1 MLQVFFDLNETEKVP
16 DEQVYNYFRLWIH
29 HCVRIKDSVENQQP
43 QHSQQQLDARN
54 PGHGGQVNTG
64 LTAAVQP
71 MPQNQNFSMTARGMV
86 NGQAPATIPIGR
98 LYPNENQ
105 DISRVSGR
113 FVNNTPSGAAGLYTP
128 NMVQRMPTPVKNISP
143 VKIGNQKIGTSSK
156 KRPSEEE
163 SDQEAKII
171 KHEVQE
177 TIPATPPTQTISIE
191 PPTHNIESRNDQ
203 LESKSSQQGPSY
215 SLSQENMKALSMS
228 ASNQIRRGPI
238 QSEGTNIP
246 HSLPLDQN
254 PSQANLRRALSQI
267 SKPTEQFQPLNS
279 AHQRGIGFENRI
291 SLQDK
296 ITLLQSTNNILT
308 SGNYFHT
315 FSLSQLKILF
325 ILNQDSTVV
334 RHSFHE

>member
-64 LTAAVQP
+64 AAVQP
-71 MPQNQNFSMTARGMV
+71 MNQNFSMTARAMV

-98 LYPNENQ
+98 LYPNKNQ

-113 FVNNTPSGAAGLYTP
+113 FVNNTSSGPGGLYAP
-128 NMVQRMPTPVKNISP
+128 NMVQRMSTPVKNISP
-143 VKIGNQKIGTSSK
+143 VKIVNQKIGTSSK

-171 KHEVQE
+171 KHEVPE
-177 TIPATPPTQTISIE
+177 TTPTTPPTQIISIE
-191 PPTHNIESRNDQ
+191 PPTHNIESRDDQ
-203 LESKSSQQGPSY
+203 PEVPTGRKSSQQATPY
-215 SLSQENMKALSMS
+215 SFSQENMKALSMS

-238 QSEGTNIP
+238 QSEMTNLP
-246 HSLPLDQN
+246 HSFSHFQN
-254 PSQANLRRALSQI
+254 PSQANLRRALSQV
-267 SKPTEQFQPLNS
+267 SKPQEKFQPLNS
-279 AHQRGIGFENRI
+279 AHRRGIGFESRI
-291 SLQDK
+291 FLQDK
-296 ITLLQSTNNILT
+296 ISLLQSTNDILA
-308 SGNYFHT
+308 SGN
-315 FSLSQLKILF
+315 FSKFFIIL
-325 ILNQDSTVV
+325 ISKV
-334 RHSFHE
+334 

>member
-1 MLQVFFDLNETEKVP
+1 MQVFFDLNETEKVP

-43 QHSQQQLDARN
+43 QHSQNLDVRN
-54 PGHGGQVNTG
+54 PGHGGQLNSGQST
-64 LTAAVQP
+64 TVQP
-71 MPQNQNFSMTARGMV
+71 IPQNQNFSMTARAMV
-86 NGQAPATIPIGR
+86 NGQAPVNIPIGR

-105 DISRVSGR
+105 SRYAGQ
-113 FVNNTPSGAAGLYTP
+113 FVNNTGAGSAGHNAPS
-128 NMVQRMPTPVKNISP
+128 MVQRFPTPVKNISP
-143 VKIGNQKIGTSSK
+143 VKIGNQKIGTISK

-177 TIPATPPTQTISIE
+177 TIPTTPPTQTISIE

-203 LESKSSQQGPSY
+203 PESKSSQQGPSY

-238 QSEGTNIP
+238 QSEVTNIP
-246 HSLPLDQN
+246 HSLPPFQN

-267 SKPTEQFQPLNS
+267 SNPTEQFQPLNS
-279 AHQRGIGFENRI
+279 AHRRGIGFENRI

-308 SGNYFHT
+308 SGNYFHN

-325 ILNQDSTVV
+325 IPNQDSTLV
-334 RHSFHE
+334 RHSFYE

>member
-113 FVNNTPSGAAGLYTP
+113 FVNNTPSGAGGLYTP

-171 KHEVQE
+171 KHEVPE
-177 TIPATPPTQTISIE
+177 TTPTTTQIISIE
-191 PPTHNIESRNDQ
+191 PPTHNIESRDDQ
-203 LESKSSQQGPSY
+203 PEVPTGSKSSQQSTPY
-215 SLSQENMKALSMS
+215 SLSEENMKALSMS

-238 QSEGTNIP
+238 QSEVTNLP
-246 HSLPLDQN
+246 HSSPHYLN
-254 PSQANLRRALSQI
+254 PSQANLRRALSQV
-267 SKPTEQFQPLNS
+267 SKPQEKFQPLNS
-279 AHQRGIGFENRI
+279 AHRRGIGFESRI
-291 SLQDK
+291 FLQDK
-296 ITLLQSTNNILT
+296 ISLLQSTNDILA
-308 SGNYFHT
+308 SGN
-315 FSLSQLKILF
+315 FSKFFIILSGYKG
-325 ILNQDSTVV
+325 
-334 RHSFHE
+334 

>member
-1 MLQVFFDLNETEKVP
+1 MQVFFDLNETEKVP

-43 QHSQQQLDARN
+43 QHSQNLDVRN
-54 PGHGGQVNTG
+54 PGHGGQVNSGQST
-64 LTAAVQP
+64 TVQP
-71 MPQNQNFSMTARGMV
+71 IPQNQNFSMTARAMV
-86 NGQAPATIPIGR
+86 NGQAPVNIPIGR

-105 DISRVSGR
+105 AISRYAGQ
-113 FVNNTPSGAAGLYTP
+113 FVNNTGAGSAGHNAPS
-128 NMVQRMPTPVKNISP
+128 MVQRFPTPVKNISP
-143 VKIGNQKIGTSSK
+143 VKIGNQKIGTISK

-203 LESKSSQQGPSY
+203 PESKSSQQGPSY

-238 QSEGTNIP
+238 QSEVTNIP
-246 HSLPLDQN
+246 HSLPLVQN
-254 PSQANLRRALSQI
+254 PSQANLRRALLQVSN
-267 SKPTEQFQPLNS
+267 PTEQLQPLNS
-279 AHQRGIGFENRI
+279 AHRRGIGFENRI

-308 SGNYFHT
+308 SGNYFHI

>member
-71 MPQNQNFSMTARGMV
+71 MPQNQNLSMTARAMV

-113 FVNNTPSGAAGLYTP
+113 FVNNTPSGAGGLYTP

-171 KHEVQE
+171 KHEVPE
-177 TIPATPPTQTISIE
+177 TTPTTTQIISIE
-191 PPTHNIESRNDQ
+191 PPTHNIESRDDQ
-203 LESKSSQQGPSY
+203 PEAPTGSKSSQQATSY

-238 QSEGTNIP
+238 QSEVTNLP
-246 HSLPLDQN
+246 HSFPHYQN
-254 PSQANLRRALSQI
+254 PSQANLRRALSQV
-267 SKPTEQFQPLNS
+267 SKPQEKFQPLNS
-279 AHQRGIGFENRI
+279 AHRRGIGFESRI
-291 SLQDK
+291 FLQDK
-296 ITLLQSTNNILT
+296 ISLLQSTNDILA
-308 SGNYFHT
+308 SGS
-315 FSLSQLKILF
+315 FSKIFIILSGYKG
-325 ILNQDSTVV
+325 
-334 RHSFHE
+334 

>member
-1 MLQVFFDLNETEKVP
+1 MQVFFDLNETEKVP

-43 QHSQQQLDARN
+43 QHSQNLDVRN
-54 PGHGGQVNTG
+54 PGHGGQVNSGQST
-64 LTAAVQP
+64 TVQP
-71 MPQNQNFSMTARGMV
+71 IPQNQNFSMTARAMV
-86 NGQAPATIPIGR
+86 NGQAPVNIPIGR

-105 DISRVSGR
+105 SRYAGQ
-113 FVNNTPSGAAGLYTP
+113 FVNNTGAGSAGHNAPS
-128 NMVQRMPTPVKNISP
+128 MVQRFPTPVKNISP
-143 VKIGNQKIGTSSK
+143 VKIGNQKIGTISK

-203 LESKSSQQGPSY
+203 PESKSSQQGPSY

-238 QSEGTNIP
+238 QSEVTNIP
-246 HSLPLDQN
+246 HSLPLVQN
-254 PSQANLRRALSQI
+254 PSQANLRRALSQV
-267 SKPTEQFQPLNS
+267 SNPTEQFQPLNS
-279 AHQRGIGFENRI
+279 AHRRGIGFENRI

-308 SGNYFHT
+308 SGNYFHN
-315 FSLSQLKILF
+315 FSLSQRKILF